1 MRSIPLRQLT
11 LAPIFLLTC
20 GVLAQ
25 DVRGPQSQESPVAIP
40 EAAQAQPPAIETPTI
55 AQVEER
61 IAEVEANEALDD
73 PQKQAILTSLR
84 AALDA
89 LQQRLTAEAQRQEF
103 VDATTAAPGTIEQ
116 LRAELD
122 KPVTTPAMPEYG
134 QMPAEQALDGIRA
147 LIVEA
152 QARQQAAETEQAT
165 LDAEAD
171 EREVRLATGPGDLV
185 RWGEELAA
193 ATTELAALPAD
204 PADPAAAARRWQKQA
219 EAAELA
225 ARIARLEAEIASYN
239 ARRQLLPL
247 RKTLAQRKEDVATR
261 ALEKLRVAETDAAN
275 RRAREAQQE
284 ALEQADDVS
293 DPQLRL
299 LAQETSD
306 LAARRLGRQGTLER
320 LESVRVALDRAD
332 QKLTDLKRRAGNT
345 VARVQAAGLTEIVG
359 QALRQQLRELS
370 RFEPEPDDQ
379 LKSRIDQAQLN
390 LIEIEEKLAQYQD
403 VQVAFEAAR
412 LRIAG
417 DPESVPPD
425 VERQITEIITSYVET
440 LRALEADYRSFIDE
454 GYKLAATREE
464 LAQTTKAFRTFIE
477 ERILW
482 TRSVQGPSIP
492 RVEDVIDG
500 GIWLLGGRRE
510 STGTAATGATEV
522 PIGTNWTEAIADL
535 WPPQLLAFPVTIAFV
550 VSFWAR
556 RRARKALQRTAGQ
569 VRKFS
574 TDSMRLTL
582 QAIPLTVIIC
592 LPLPIALAL
601 GGLLLTSTDVEV
613 ARAVGK
619 ALYEAAIFALVIEF
633 VRHAARPDGLLDA
646 HFRWRKDG
654 LTQLRR
660 LVFWLAAIL
669 IPIAVLTRSIAH
681 QPDIVINDAFG
692 RPLFVLGQLILAA
705 FAAATLAPWLP
716 FVRNYL
722 SKHRI
727 GIINQA
733 RWIWYPLVVIAPIA
747 LAVLAAA
754 GFYYTAVQLYE
765 RLHLTVWLAV
775 AATLAYNLVLR
786 WLFIERRRM
795 LVKRAKQRREEEAA
809 ERAEKAAGGGED
821 GGIEIEA
828 PELDAAEV
836 DTQTRRVLVAAV
848 LVSVVLGLYGL
859 WAQQLPALRMLE
871 RVQLWPDIQVIDA
884 DASATPALAD
894 LQSEPADET
903 SERAPSQ
910 SNDQPEDSREGSG
923 FDIFGQGGPSQSIP
937 SQGVDVITLADI
949 GAAFLFFAI
958 TWVLARNLPG
968 LLEITIL
975 KRLPFDAGARFA
987 VTSILRYLLVIIG
1000 IFLGFG
1006 AIGIGWSQVQFLAA
1020 ALTFGLAFGLQEIF
1034 ANFISGLIILI
1045 ERPMRVGDTV
1055 TVNGMNGKVTRIRMR
1070 ATTVLDWELREVIIP
1085 NKVFITQEFT
1095 NWTLSDPRIR
1105 VTIPVGVSYGSDVRL
1120 VERELLELGKSQS
1133 YVVAEPRVRS
1143 LFTGFGDSTLNF
1155 ELRVY
1160 LESFEFFLD
1169 VRSELHT
1176 RIAERFR
1183 ELDIEIAFPQR
1194 DLNIRDIGPLADALA
1209 ERSRLDDRRPD
1220 SPENTEEPR

>member
-1 MRSIPLRQLT
+1 MPSTFIRLLI
-11 LAPIFLLTC
+11 LASVFLLTR

-25 DVRGPQSQESPVAIP
+25 DAPEQLGQGSPITTP
-40 EAAQAQPPAIETPTI
+40 EAVQAQPAAIDTPTI

-61 IAEVEANEALDD
+61 IAEVEAGQDLDD
-73 PQKQAILTSLR
+73 AQKEAILTSLR

-89 LQQRLTAEAQRQEF
+89 LQSRKAAESQRQEF

-116 LRAELD
+116 LRSELD
-122 KPVTTPAMPEYG
+122 KPVTTPTLPEYG
-134 QMPAEQALDGIRA
+134 QMPADEALDAIRA

-152 QARQQAAETEQAT
+152 EARQLAAEEEQAT
-165 LDAEAD
+165 LDAQAA
-171 EREVRLATGPGDLV
+171 EREVRLAAAPGDLV

-204 PADPAAAARRWQKQA
+204 PADPAAAARRLQKQA

-225 ARIARLEAEIASYN
+225 ARIARLEAEVSSYN
-239 ARRQLLPL
+239 ARRELLPL
-247 RKTLAQRKEDVATR
+247 RKTLAQRKEDIATR
-261 ALEKLRVAETDAAN
+261 ALERLRAAETEAAN
-275 RRAREAQQE
+275 RRARQAQQE

-320 LESVRVALDRAD
+320 LESVRVALDRAE

-359 QALRQQLRELS
+359 QALRQQLRELP

-379 LKSRIDQAQLN
+379 LKSRIDEAQLN

-403 VQVAFEAAR
+403 VQVVFEAAR

-417 DPESVPPD
+417 DPQNVPPD
-425 VERQITEIITSYVET
+425 VERQITGIITSYVET
-440 LRALEADYRSFIDE
+440 LKALEADYRSFIEE
-454 GYKLAATREE
+454 GYALAAERKE
-464 LAQTTKAFRTFIE
+464 LAETNKAFRAFIE

-492 RVEDVIDG
+492 RVEDIVDG
-500 GIWLLGGRRE
+500 GIWLLGGRRVPIG
-510 STGTAATGATEV
+510 SAATGVADV
-522 PIGTNWTEAIADL
+522 PIGTKWVEALADL
-535 WPPQLLAFPVTIAFV
+535 WPPQLLAFPVTIAFI

-556 RRARKALQRTAGQ
+556 RRARKALRLTAGQ

-582 QAIPLTVIIC
+582 QAIPLTIIIS

-601 GGLLLTSTDVEV
+601 GGLLLTGTDVEV

-619 ALYEAAIFALVIEF
+619 ALYEAAIFAMVLEF
-633 VRHAARPDGLLDA
+633 VRHAARTDGLLDA

-654 LTQLRR
+654 LTQFRR
-660 LVFWLAAIL
+660 LVFWLEVSLIPVAIL
-669 IPIAVLTRSIAH
+669 TRAYTH
-681 QPDIVINDAFG
+681 QSTDFVINDAVG
-692 RPLFVLGQLILAA
+692 RPLFMLGQLILAA
-705 FAAATLAPWLP
+705 FTAVAFAPWLP
-716 FVRNYL
+716 LVQNYL
-722 SKHRI
+722 AKHRS
-727 GIINQA
+727 GVTNQT
-733 RWIWYPLVVIAPIA
+733 RWIWYPLLVGAPIA
-747 LAVLAAA
+747 LAALAGV
-754 GFYYTAVQLYE
+754 GFYYTAAQLDE

-775 AATLAYNLVLR
+775 AATIAYNLVLR

-809 ERAEKAAGGGED
+809 ERAEKAGGGED

-848 LVSVVLGLYGL
+848 LVSVVLGMYGL

-871 RVQLWPDIQVIDA
+871 RVQLWPNIQVIDA
-884 DASATPALAD
+884 DASATPALAG
-894 LQSEPADET
+894 LQPPRAAESSEQPPGESSEPSTSSQENTGLNLFGPGASSQSAP
-903 SERAPSQ
+903 SERV
-910 SNDQPEDSREGSG
+910 N
-923 FDIFGQGGPSQSIP
+923 
-937 SQGVDVITLADI
+937 VITLADV

-1000 IFLGFG
+1000 VFLGFG

-1034 ANFISGLIILI
+1034 ANFISGLIMLI
-1045 ERPMRVGDTV
+1045 ERPVRVGDTV
-1055 TVNGMNGKVTRIRMR
+1055 TVNGVNGRITRIRMR
-1070 ATTVLDWELREVIIP
+1070 ATTVLDWEMRELILP
-1085 NKVFITQEFT
+1085 NKVFITDQFI
-1095 NWTLSDPRIR
+1095 NWTLSDARLR

-1120 VERELLELGKSQS
+1120 VERTLLELGQTQEH
-1133 YVVAEPRVRS
+1133 VVTEPKVRV
-1143 LFTGFGDSTLNF
+1143 LFMGFGDSTLNF
-1155 ELRVY
+1155 ELRVFVEHFDY
-1160 LESFEFFLD
+1160 YVD
-1169 VRSELHT
+1169 TRSILHT

-1183 ELDIEIAFPQR
+1183 EFGIEIAFPQR
-1194 DLNIRDIGPLADALA
+1194 DLNIRNIGPLADALA
-1209 ERSRLDDRRPD
+1209 HHSRMDDRQSDTPQA
-1220 SPENTEEPR
+1220 TEEPR